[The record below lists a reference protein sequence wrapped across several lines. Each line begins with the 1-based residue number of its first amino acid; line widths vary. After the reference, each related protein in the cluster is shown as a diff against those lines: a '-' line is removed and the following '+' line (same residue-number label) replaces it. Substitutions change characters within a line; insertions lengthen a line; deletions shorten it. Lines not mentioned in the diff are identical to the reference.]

1 MKFKV
6 KDEVQ
11 IIAGKDAGKR
21 GVIIKALPKEN
32 KVVIEGANIAKRH
45 RKATQQNQKA
55 EIVEIPMPIDASNVL
70 LVVDGKPTRIGYKV
84 NADGTKV
91 RVAKKTGKEV

>member
-6 KDEVQ
+6 QDEVQ

-21 GVIIKALPKEN
+21 GVIIKAFPKDN
-32 KVVIEGANIAKRH
+32 KVIVEGANIAKRH
-45 RKATQQNQKA
+45 SKATQQNQKA
-55 EIVEIPMPIDASNVL
+55 EIVEKPMPIHASNVM

-91 RVAKKTGKEV
+91 RVAKKSGKEV

>member
-32 KVVIEGANIAKRH
+32 KVIIEGANIAKRH

-55 EIVEIPMPIDASNVL
+55 EIVEIPMPIDASNVM

>member
-6 KDEVQ
+6 QDEVQ

-32 KVVIEGANIAKRH
+32 KVVVEGANIAKRH
-45 RKATQQNQKA
+45 QKATQTNQKA
-55 EIVEIPMPIDASNVL
+55 VIVEKPMPIHASNVM

-91 RVAKKTGKEV
+91 RVAKKSGKEV

>member
-45 RKATQQNQKA
+45 RKATQKNQKA
-55 EIVEIPMPIDASNVL
+55 EIVEIPMPIDASNVM

>member
-1 MKFKV
+1 MKFKA

-21 GVIIKALPKEN
+21 GTIIKALPKEN
-32 KVVIEGANIAKRH
+32 KVIVEGANIAKRH
-45 RKATQQNQKA
+45 RKATQTNQTA
-55 EIVEIPMPIDASNVL
+55 GIVEQPMPIDASNVM

-84 NADGTKV
+84 KEDGTKV
-91 RVAKKTGKEV
+91 RVAKKSGKEV

>member
-21 GVIIKALPKEN
+21 GTIIKALPKEN
-32 KVVIEGANIAKRH
+32 KVVVEGANIAKRH
-45 RKATQQNQKA
+45 RKATKQNQKSD
-55 EIVEIPMPIDASNVL
+55 IVEQPMPIHASNVML
-70 LVVDGKPTRIGYKV
+70 IVDGKPTRVGYKV
-84 NADGTKV
+84 KEDGTKV
-91 RVAKKTGKEV
+91 RVAKNSGKEV